1 VFTLAHLSDP
11 HLAPDPGPRLGEL
24 IGKRALG
31 HFNWRLRRARRHR
44 ADALDALVADLA
56 EQPKDHVAVTGDL
69 VVLSLAHEFAPAEKF
84 LRRLGPP
91 HDVTLVPG
99 NHDAY
104 VRATQALHREAW
116 AEYLSGDTPG
126 EEMFPFVRR
135 RGPVAL
141 VGVST
146 ALPTLP
152 FLATGSVGKAQL
164 ARLAEILPA
173 LDREGLFR
181 VILIHHPPAGSRS
194 PHEMLTDAPR
204 LRALLRQHG
213 AELILHGHDHAA
225 SRLSIAGPE
234 GAIPVIGVPSASH
247 PAGHERAGAYNL
259 YRIEG
264 EPGNV
269 SVEMESRGFTRDGQV
284 GVVGRV
290 KLV

>member
-1 VFTLAHLSDP
+1 MFTLAHISDP
-11 HLAPDPGPRLGEL
+11 HLTPDPGPRFVEL

-31 HFNWRLRRARRHR
+31 HLNWRLRRARRHR
-44 ADALDALVADLA
+44 PEALDALVADLQA
-56 EQPKDHVAVTGDL
+56 QQKDHTAVTGDL
-69 VVLSLAHEFAPAEKF
+69 VVLSLAREFAPAEQF

-104 VRATQALHREAW
+104 VRATEALHREAW
-116 AEYLSGDTPG
+116 SKYLADDAPG

-152 FLATGSVGKAQL
+152 FLATGSIGKAQL

-204 LRALLRQHG
+204 FRALIRQHG
-213 AELILHGHDHAA
+213 AELILHGHDHVA
-225 SRLSIAGPE
+225 SRLTIAGRE
-234 GAIPVIGVPSASH
+234 GDIPVIGVPSASH
-247 PAGHERAGAYNL
+247 PPGREHAGAYNL

-264 EPGNV
+264 EPGRMA
-269 SVEMESRGFTRDGQV
+269 VEMESRGFTRDGGV

>member
-1 VFTLAHLSDP
+1 MFTLAHISDP

-24 IGKRALG
+24 MGKRALG
-31 HFNWRLRRARRHR
+31 HLNWRLRRHKSHR
-44 ADALDALVADLA
+44 GEALEALLADLKA
-56 EQPKDHVAVTGDL
+56 QPKDHTAVTGDL
-69 VVLSLAHEFAPAEKF
+69 VVLSLAHEFAPALQF
-84 LRRLGPP
+84 LRRLGPAR
-91 HDVTLVPG
+91 DVTLVPG

-104 VRATQALHREAW
+104 VRATEALHREAW
-116 AEYLSGDTPG
+116 ADYLSGDTPG

-135 RGPVAL
+135 RGRIAL

-152 FLATGSVGKAQL
+152 FLATGRVGKAQL
-164 ARLAEILPA
+164 TRLAEILPA

-181 VILIHHPPAGSRS
+181 VILIHHPPGGRRS

-213 AELILHGHDHAA
+213 AELILHGHDHVA
-225 SRLSIAGPE
+225 SRLTIAGPE

-247 PAGHERAGAYNL
+247 PPSHERAGAYNL

-264 EPGNV
+264 KPGDMT
-269 SVEMESRGFTRDGQV
+269 VEMESRGFTRDGGV

-290 KLV
+290 KLK

>member
-1 VFTLAHLSDP
+1 MFTLAHISDP
-11 HLAPDPGPRLGEL
+11 HLAPDPGPRLAEL
-24 IGKRALG
+24 MGKRALG
-31 HFNWRLRRARRHR
+31 HLNWRLRRARRHR
-44 ADALDALVADLA
+44 PEALDALVADLKA
-56 EQPKDHVAVTGDL
+56 QPKDHTAVTGDL

-91 HDVTLVPG
+91 KDVTLVPG

-104 VRATQALHREAW
+104 VRATEALHREAW
-116 AEYLSGDTPG
+116 AEYLAGDTPG
-126 EEMFPFVRR
+126 AEMFPFVRR
-135 RGPVAL
+135 RGPIAL

-152 FLATGSVGKAQL
+152 FLATGRVGKAQL

-181 VILIHHPPAGSRS
+181 VILIHHPPAGRRS

-204 LRALLRQHG
+204 FRALIRQHG

-225 SRLSIAGPE
+225 SRLTIAGPE

-247 PAGHERAGAYNL
+247 PPGHERAGAYNL

-264 EPGNV
+264 KPGDV
-269 SVEMESRGFTRDGQV
+269 TVEMESRGFTRDGGV

-290 KLV
+290 KLK